1 MILHLETST
10 SVCSVAISHNGKIL
24 SLVELDE
31 PNKHAEVLTLFCAQA
46 MREAGISARDLQA
59 VSVSGGPGSYTGL
72 RIGVSA
78 AKGFCYALNIPLIAV
93 DTLQAMAAGM
103 VSIINDRNALFCP
116 MIDARRM
123 EVYCAFYDAGLQA
136 VQEVKPVVMDADSFS
151 DLLKN
156 NVVWFSGDGM
166 PKCKELLSQ
175 HANARFTDAGTPS
188 AQHLAGLAEQK
199 FAQHLF
205 VDLAYYEPFYLKTFQ
220 PGPKRSA

>member
-1 MILHLETST
+1 VILHLETST
-10 SVCSVAISHNGKIL
+10 RVCSVAISHNGKTL

-31 PNKHAEVLTLFCAQA
+31 PNKHAEVLTLFCEQT
-46 MREAGISARDLQA
+46 MREAGIGARDLQA

-78 AKGFCYALNIPLIAV
+78 AKGFCYALNIPMIAV

-103 VSIINDRNALFCP
+103 TSTINDSNALFCP

-123 EVYCAFYDAGLQA
+123 EVYCAFYDARLQT
-136 VQEVKPVVMDADSFS
+136 VQEVSPVVMDADSFS
-151 DLLKN
+151 EILKN
-156 NVVWFSGDGM
+156 KVVWFSGDGM
-166 PKCKELLSQ
+166 PKCKELLSH
-175 HANARFTDAGTPS
+175 HANARFTDAGIPS
-188 AQHLAGLAEQK
+188 AQHLVGLAEEK
-199 FAQHLF
+199 FSQNRV